1 LHPDNEHKDAA
12 IYQGGAFGD
21 VYARQRSGRAGGRI
35 LSDYVCLRDRNGGG
49 LYDRNLA
56 AGAQRRFYLPPY
68 SRAGCKVLSFRYKGM
83 RDLITVIILLILAW
97 QLLRCEF
104 KQEYKAPEQAFNGS
118 DTLKI
123 FFVDDSITEI
133 KPLKK

>member
-1 LHPDNEHKDAA
+1 MKDILIVIVLA
-12 IYQGGAFGD
+12 IL
-21 VYARQRSGRAGGRI
+21 V
-35 LSDYVCLRDRNGGG
+35 
-49 LYDRNLA
+49 
-56 AGAQRRFYLPPY
+56 
-68 SRAGCKVLSFRYKGM
+68 
-83 RDLITVIILLILAW
+83 W

-104 KQEYKAPEQAFNGS
+104 QSDYKAPEQPFNGS

>member
-1 LHPDNEHKDAA
+1 MRD
-12 IYQGGAFGD
+12 
-21 VYARQRSGRAGGRI
+21 I
-35 LSDYVCLRDRNGGG
+35 LAVI
-49 LYDRNLA
+49 
-56 AGAQRRFYLPPY
+56 
-68 SRAGCKVLSFRYKGM
+68 VLS
-83 RDLITVIILLILAW
+83 ILAY

>member
-1 LHPDNEHKDAA
+1 
-12 IYQGGAFGD
+12 
-21 VYARQRSGRAGGRI
+21 
-35 LSDYVCLRDRNGGG
+35 
-49 LYDRNLA
+49 
-56 AGAQRRFYLPPY
+56 
-68 SRAGCKVLSFRYKGM
+68 M

-104 KQEYKAPEQAFNGS
+104 KQEYKAPEQPFNGS

-133 KPLKK
+133 KPLIK

>member
-1 LHPDNEHKDAA
+1 
-12 IYQGGAFGD
+12 
-21 VYARQRSGRAGGRI
+21 
-35 LSDYVCLRDRNGGG
+35 
-49 LYDRNLA
+49 
-56 AGAQRRFYLPPY
+56 
-68 SRAGCKVLSFRYKGM
+68 M
-83 RDLITVIILLILAW
+83 RDILAVIVLTILAY

-104 KQEYKAPEQAFNGS
+104 KQPKEMQVQQFCKG

>member
-1 LHPDNEHKDAA
+1 MKDILIVIVLA
-12 IYQGGAFGD
+12 IL
-21 VYARQRSGRAGGRI
+21 V
-35 LSDYVCLRDRNGGG
+35 
-49 LYDRNLA
+49 
-56 AGAQRRFYLPPY
+56 
-68 SRAGCKVLSFRYKGM
+68 
-83 RDLITVIILLILAW
+83 W

-104 KQEYKAPEQAFNGS
+104 KQEYKAPEQPFNGS

>member
-1 LHPDNEHKDAA
+1 MK
-12 IYQGGAFGD
+12 
-21 VYARQRSGRAGGRI
+21 
-35 LSDYVCLRDRNGGG
+35 
-49 LYDRNLA
+49 
-56 AGAQRRFYLPPY
+56 
-68 SRAGCKVLSFRYKGM
+68 
-83 RDLITVIILLILAW
+83 DLIIVIILGILVW

-104 KQEYKAPEQAFNGS
+104 KQEYKAPEQPFNGS